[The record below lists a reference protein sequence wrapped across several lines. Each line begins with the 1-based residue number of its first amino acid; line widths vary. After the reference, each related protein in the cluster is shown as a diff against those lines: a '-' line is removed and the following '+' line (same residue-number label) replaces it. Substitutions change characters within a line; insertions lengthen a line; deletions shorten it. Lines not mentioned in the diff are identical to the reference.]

1 MSEEGILRIG
11 ELSRRVG
18 VSPEVLRAWERRY
31 GVLRPTR
38 SEGGFRLYST
48 ADEERV
54 RRMLALQQQ
63 GLSPAVAARTAAAED
78 DGASAVSALPADTL
92 REALADALERFDE
105 ASANRSFD
113 RALAMVTLDTL
124 LREIVLAYLADL
136 GERWSAGR
144 TSVAQEHFATNVLR
158 GRLLGLARDWGQG
171 GGPLALLASPPGEL
185 HDLGLI
191 CFGLALRA
199 HGWRIAFLGADT
211 PVDTLKHAADTLR
224 PDMVVVTATTPQR
237 LSHVRSELRE
247 VAGSTRL
254 AVAGAGATDALATSV
269 GAELLDGDPVSQA
282 ARIGDG
288 DRAPSARKPHVKP
301 KRGL

>member
-63 GLSPAVAARTAAAED
+63 GLSPAVAARTAATEG
-78 DGASAVSALPADTL
+78 DGGPAVSALPADTL
-92 REALADALERFDE
+92 RQALADALDSFDE
-105 ASANRSFD
+105 ASANRVFD
-113 RALAMVTLDTL
+113 RALAVLTLDTL
-124 LREIVLAYLADL
+124 LRRIVLDYLVDL
-136 GERWSAGR
+136 GERWSDGR
-144 TSVAQEHFATNVLR
+144 ASVAQEHFATNVLR

-171 GGPLALLASPPGEL
+171 GGPLALLACPPGEL

-211 PVDTLKHAADTLR
+211 PVDTLKHTADNLH
-224 PDMVVVTATTPQR
+224 PDLVVVTATIPRR
-237 LSHVRSELRE
+237 LSQIQAELRAM
-247 VAGSTRL
+247 AGSTRL
-254 AVAGAGATDALATSV
+254 ALAGGGASEAIAASI
-269 GAELLDGDPVSQA
+269 GAELLDGDPVTQA
-282 ARIGDG
+282 ARIG
-288 DRAPSARKPHVKP
+288 AAH
-301 KRGL
+301 